1 MMKTKNCI
9 IWLWNATKGF
19 RMAIAGNSL
28 AGILH
33 VSVSLLFVFACK
45 QVIDAV
51 THTKRDILS
60 SKGVSLNVDEI
71 LIALSISGI
80 YDENA
85 KKASEALKQ
94 LRDCDVHFT
103 HIPSA
108 GDIDGMRKLNI
119 NFTSEPQYPARS
131 Y

>member
-1 MMKTKNCI
+1 MH
-9 IWLWNATKGF
+9 
-19 RMAIAGNSL
+19 AGSAL
-28 AGILH
+28 ILN
-33 VSVSLLFVFACK
+33 ACK
-45 QVIDAV
+45 ALLGIDKGIDLIHKEVIDAV